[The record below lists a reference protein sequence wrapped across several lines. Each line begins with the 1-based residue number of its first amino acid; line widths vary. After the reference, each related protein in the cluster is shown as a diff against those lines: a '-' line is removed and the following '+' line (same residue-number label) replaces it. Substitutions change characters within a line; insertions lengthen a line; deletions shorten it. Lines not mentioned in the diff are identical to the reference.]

1 MTENTKF
8 ENYVKTLLKEAS
20 ASDATKSD
28 ALNYYQNAKT
38 LQALT
43 REKEIALLKY
53 CNEIA
58 QDNKRCNVKGFV
70 FELVVKMFFN
80 AKRGYISSPKGKN
93 DLTIK
98 KDGKRVAVEIKSNG
112 GQVTADNKKAPL
124 TIYTVG
130 ETIEEM
136 LQNARIYETTDFYN
150 YLIAKKQY
158 RFKKKMSIKT
168 KMGNDILCESIQSI
182 DWKKRN
188 NQRYNCFMN
197 LVRMGA
203 TI

>member
-8 ENYVKTLLKEAS
+8 ENYVKTLLNEVAESKI
-20 ASDATKSD
+20 TKSD
-28 ALNYYQNAKT
+28 ALKYYQNAKT
-38 LQALT
+38 LQSLT
-43 REKEIALLKY
+43 RDKEVALVRY

-80 AKRGYISSPKGKN
+80 AKRGYISSPKGKK

-136 LQNARIYETTDFYN
+136 LQNARLYETKEFYN

-168 KMGNDILCESIQSI
+168 KMGDDILCESIQSI

-188 NQRYNCFMN
+188 NNRYNCFMN
-197 LVRMGA
+197 LIKMGA

>member
-1 MTENTKF
+1 MTQQKNFK
-8 ENYVKTLLKEAS
+8 NYVNDLLKEVS
-20 ASDATKSD
+20 ESTATKEE
-28 ALNYYQNAKT
+28 ALNYYTNAKS
-38 LQALT
+38 LQSLT
-43 REKEIALLKY
+43 RDKEVALVKH
-53 CNEIA
+53 CNAIA

-70 FELVVKMFFN
+70 FELVVKMYFN

-98 KDGKRVAVEIKSNG
+98 KDGKRIKVEIKSNG

-136 LQNARIYETTDFYN
+136 LQNARIYETTSFYSV
-150 YLIAKKQY
+150 LISMKQY

-168 KMGNDILCESIQSI
+168 KMGDDILCESIQSI

-188 NQRYNCFMN
+188 NHRYNCFMN
-197 LVRMGA
+197 LVEMGA

>member
-1 MTENTKF
+1 MTENNF
-8 ENYVKTLLKEAS
+8 ENYVKLLLKEAT
-20 ASDATKSD
+20 ASKALKAD
-28 ALNYYQNAKT
+28 ALKYYQNAKT
-38 LQALT
+38 LQSLT
-43 REKEIALLKY
+43 RAKEVALVRY

-93 DLTIK
+93 DLTLNK
-98 KDGKRVAVEIKSNG
+98 GNGKRIKVEIKSNG

-136 LQNARIYETTDFYN
+136 LQNARIYETTEFYN

-168 KMGNDILCESIQSI
+168 KMGDDILCESIQSI

-188 NQRYNCFMN
+188 NARYNCFMN
-197 LVRMGA
+197 LIEWGA
-203 TI
+203 TL